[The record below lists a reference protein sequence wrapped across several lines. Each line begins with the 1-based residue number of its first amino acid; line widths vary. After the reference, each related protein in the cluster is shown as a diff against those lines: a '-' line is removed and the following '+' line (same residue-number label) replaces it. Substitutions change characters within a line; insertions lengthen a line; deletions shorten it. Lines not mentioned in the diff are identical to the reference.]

1 MTLRRRGGRSLFLN
15 RARFLVAAG
24 AALGGISLA
33 KAAEAQN
40 SVDLPFVNGRRPLVA
55 FPQKRPLLEV
65 TPRPPQLETPF
76 AIFDDGVFT
85 PNDAFFVRWHLAG
98 IPQSVDASAHRIKV
112 TGAVQSELSLSLDD
126 LATMP
131 AIEVTAVNE
140 CSGNSRGF
148 FAPRVPGGQ
157 WGNGAMGN
165 ARWTGVRLRDI
176 LSRAGLQPKAKQ
188 VQFKGLDG
196 PVLPETPAFKK
207 ALDLDVARGDDVIVA
222 YLMNGQPMPLLNGFP
237 VRLIVPGWYATYWVK
252 MLAEITVLDH
262 IDDNFWMK
270 TAYRIPDTPTASV
283 VPGTT
288 GFATIPINKLNVRSF
303 VTNIADGATIGAGL
317 IPLRGIA
324 FDGGSGVRRVEISI
338 DAGRTWRSATL
349 EPDYGKYSF
358 RRWNARW
365 DARPG
370 VYDVAVRASSNNGVT
385 QNATPI
391 WNPGGYM
398 RNSIETYKVTVS

>member
-1 MTLRRRGGRSLFLN
+1 MAGAAATLGGGSL
-15 RARFLVAAG
+15 AGAAG
-24 AALGGISLA
+24 AQTL
-33 KAAEAQN
+33 
-40 SVDLPFVNGRRPLVA
+40 VDLPFVNGRRPLVA
-55 FPQKRPLLEV
+55 FPQKRPLLLL

-76 AIFDDGVFT
+76 AIFDEGVLT
-85 PNDAFFVRWHLAG
+85 PNDAFFVRWHLAD
-98 IPQSVDASAHRIKV
+98 IQISVDASMHRIKV

-126 LATMP
+126 LATMS
-131 AIEVTAVNE
+131 AIEITAVNE

-148 FAPRVPGGQ
+148 FTPRVPGGQ

-165 ARWTGVRLRDI
+165 ATWTGVRLRDI
-176 LSRAGLQPKAKQ
+176 LSRAGLQRNAKQ
-188 VQFKGLDG
+188 VQFQGLDG

-207 ALDLDVARGDDVIVA
+207 ALDVDVARGDDVIVA

-262 IDDNFWMK
+262 TDDNFWMK
-270 TAYRIPDTPTASV
+270 TAYRIPDTPTASA
-283 VPGTT
+283 VPGAT

-303 VTNIADGATIGAGL
+303 VTNIADGATIGAGS

-324 FDGGSGVRRVEISI
+324 FDGGSGVRRVEVSI
-338 DAGRTWRSATL
+338 DGGRTWRNATL
-349 EPDYGKYSF
+349 EQDYGRYSF
-358 RRWNARW
+358 RRWNARF
-365 DARPG
+365 DAAPG
-370 VYDVAVRASSNNGVT
+370 VYVVAVRASSNDGVT

-398 RNSIETYKVTVS
+398 RNSIEAYKVTVA